1 MENVIYNGGNP
12 IGIYKRP
19 DGTLYDIR
27 DDVKDIWVFCGN
39 CNSFFKMIDNPE
51 KCPTCGWTIE
61 EILKGYRDVENQ

>member
-27 DDVKDIWVFCGN
+27 DDVKDIWVFCG
-39 CNSFFKMIDNPE
+39 CGAYFKLVDNPG
-51 KCPTCGWTIE
+51 KCPDCGRTIE
-61 EILKGYRDVENQ
+61 EILKGYRDAEKQ